1 MFYRNQKSWSFLI
14 MYEKQF
20 MLTRRANDIDFIQK
34 SFSLSKMLAQIN
46 VQLQLVKIM
55 TSFMNHSPRQISH
68 DFGSD
73 A

>member
-1 MFYRNQKSWSFLI
+1 MILISLKKQHKTTQKKMTKKSFL
-14 MYEKQF
+14 
-20 MLTRRANDIDFIQK
+20 
-34 SFSLSKMLAQIN
+34 LSKMLAQIN